1 MKNQENYHT
10 LLLRNQT
17 SLILDDLVA
26 LVINSALAEQ
36 LRTFSGELM
45 DMTPGFTFT
54 LKQAQRL
61 KNEADKT
68 LKGYSRGSITD
79 DDLMIFLSNGKGILR
94 GETLEIGGNNV
105 SLFDKLL
112 HGKEIKKKEALTE
125 TQKQYD
131 DVCKQIDDCK
141 ATMDRCVA
149 ESRHLDPSSPVRRNH
164 ARTYDMQKRRLAL
177 LGKQE
182 ELLRKT
188 LDEAGMLVAIEEH
201 NKFMQ
206 ETEKRVNVVL
216 GSDAERT
223 KKVEEVTARQDLL
236 NERTSRMDLASSSLF
251 ETPVSEEP
259 ITDTE
264 FDALVAASEVREFRT
279 AAANG
284 TVAEPKAQMS
294 EFDALVSASEE

>member
-36 LRTFSGELM
+36 LRTFSVELM

-79 DDLMIFLSNGKGILR
+79 DDLMIFLSNSKGILR

-112 HGKEIKKKEALTE
+112 HGKEIKKKEAQEQLE
-125 TQKQYD
+125 KKYND
-131 DVCKQIDDCK
+131 ICKQILECQD
-141 ATMDRCVA
+141 TMTRLVK
-149 ESRHLDPSSPVRRNH
+149 EGENLDPSSPAFRNNE
-164 ARTYDMQKRRLAL
+164 RTYDMQERRLAL
-177 LGKQE
+177 LSKQE
-182 ELLRKT
+182 VNLRKGLEEIGQLQLIVEFT
-188 LDEAGMLVAIEEH
+188 RNMKESKKQLDIALGNSAARDEVVAKGE
-201 NKFMQ
+201 MAQ
-206 ETEKRVNVVL
+206 VNF
-216 GSDAERT
+216 EN
-223 KKVEEVTARQDLL
+223 QN
-236 NERTSRMDLASSSLF
+236 NEYNTSHSSLF
-251 ETPVSEEP
+251 ENTQADEP
-259 ITDTE
+259 RADSSYS
-264 FDALVAASEVREFRT
+264 AQVAASRTRSFRT

-294 EFDALVSASEE
+294 ESDALVSASEE